1 MPDTISKVDY
11 YSMFLPNQPGE
22 GALHLSILSEAGVSL
37 SGLWGYPVGGG
48 AATIDLIP
56 ADTAAFKR
64 AVKKAGLKVSDKKS
78 AFLVQGKD
86 RPGAVAAWLAILGAA
101 GINVRAA
108 QAVCAGSG
116 RYGAVIQVEPAD
128 VRKAAKV
135 LGV

>member
-11 YSMFLPNQPGE
+11 YSMGLPNQPGE
-22 GALHLSILSEAGVSL
+22 GAFRLSILGEAGVSL
-37 SGLWGYPVGGG
+37 VALWGYPVAQGQSN
-48 AATIDLIP
+48 IDLVP
-56 ADTAAFKR
+56 ADAAGFKR
-64 AVKKAGLKVSDKKS
+64 AVKKAGLQISEKKS

-86 RPGAVAAWLAILGAA
+86 RPGAVASWLAILGAA

-116 RYGAVIQVEPAD
+116 RYGAVIAVEQGD

>member
-11 YSMFLPNQPGE
+11 YSMPLPNEPGA
-22 GALHLSILSEAGVSL
+22 GAFRLSILSEAGVSL
-37 SGLWGYPVGGG
+37 IGLWGYPVGPGESN
-48 AATIDLIP
+48 IDLIP
-56 ADTAAFKR
+56 ADASAFKR
-64 AVKKAGLKVSDKKS
+64 AVRKADLKVSERRT

-86 RPGAVAAWLAILGAA
+86 RPGAVASWLAILGAA

-128 VRKAAKV
+128 FRKAAKV